1 MIFKRHIKLLVIFII
16 GTFLIDQISKILIVN
31 FLTPLDPPVVNVISS
46 LLRFKLTYNPY
57 GVFSISLGPNILYY
71 IFSIIGIFILIYIGL
86 SLKDKTSVV
95 VFGIIIGG
103 ALGNIF
109 DRLMLDY
116 VIDFIDMGIGNLRWF
131 TYNFADACITVGAI
145 FLLMRGLF
153 SKKKKDTETT

>member
-31 FLTPLDPPVVNVISS
+31 FLTPFDPPVNVISS

-71 IFSIIGIFILIYIGL
+71 VFSIIGIFILIYIGL

-109 DRLMLDY
+109 DRLRLDY

>member
-31 FLTPLDPPVVNVISS
+31 FLTPFDPPVNVISS

-71 IFSIIGIFILIYIGL
+71 IFSIIGILILIYIGL

-109 DRLMLDY
+109 DRLRLDY
-116 VIDFIDMGIGNLRWF
+116 VIDFIDMGISNLRWF
-131 TYNFADACITVGAI
+131 TYNFADACITIGAI

>member
-16 GTFLIDQISKILIVN
+16 GTFLIDQISKKLIVN
-31 FLTPLDPPVVNVISS
+31 FLTRFDPPVNVISS

-109 DRLMLDY
+109 DRLRLDY

-131 TYNFADACITVGAI
+131 TYNFADACITIGAI

>member
-31 FLTPLDPPVVNVISS
+31 FLTPFDPPVNVIRS

-109 DRLMLDY
+109 DRLRLDY

-131 TYNFADACITVGAI
+131 TYNFADACITIGAI

>member
-31 FLTPLDPPVVNVISS
+31 FLTPFDPPVNVISS

-109 DRLMLDY
+109 DRLRLDY
-116 VIDFIDMGIGNLRWF
+116 VIDFVDMGIGNLRWF

>member
-31 FLTPLDPPVVNVISS
+31 FLTPFDPPVNVISS

-109 DRLMLDY
+109 DRLRLDY

-131 TYNFADACITVGAI
+131 TYNFADACITIGAI

>member
-31 FLTPLDPPVVNVISS
+31 FLTPFDPPVNVISS

-109 DRLMLDY
+109 DRLRLDY

-145 FLLMRGLF
+145 FLLIRGLF

>member
-1 MIFKRHIKLLVIFII
+1 MIFKRYIKLLVIFII
-16 GTFLIDQISKILIVN
+16 GTFLIDQITKILIVN
-31 FLTPLDPPVVNVISS
+31 FLTPFDPPVNVISS

-109 DRLMLDY
+109 DRLRLDY

>member
-109 DRLMLDY
+109 DRLRLDY

>member
-31 FLTPLDPPVVNVISS
+31 FLTPFDPPVNVIRS

-109 DRLMLDY
+109 DRLRLDY

>member
-1 MIFKRHIKLLVIFII
+1 MIFKKHIKLLVIFII

-31 FLTPLDPPVVNVISS
+31 FLTPFDPPVNVISS

-109 DRLMLDY
+109 DRLRLDY

>member
-31 FLTPLDPPVVNVISS
+31 FLTPFDPPVNVISS

-71 IFSIIGIFILIYIGL
+71 VFSIIGIFILIYIGL

-109 DRLMLDY
+109 DRLRLDY

-145 FLLMRGLF
+145 FLLIRGLF

>member
-31 FLTPLDPPVVNVISS
+31 FLTPFDPPVNVISS

-71 IFSIIGIFILIYIGL
+71 IFSIIGILILIYIGL

-109 DRLMLDY
+109 DRLRLDY

-131 TYNFADACITVGAI
+131 TYNFADACITIGAI

>member
-31 FLTPLDPPVVNVISS
+31 FLTPFDPPVNVISS

-71 IFSIIGIFILIYIGL
+71 VFSIIGIFILIYIGL

-109 DRLMLDY
+109 DRLRLDY

-131 TYNFADACITVGAI
+131 TYNFADACITIGAI

>member
-16 GTFLIDQISKILIVN
+16 GTVLIDQISKILIVN
-31 FLTPLDPPVVNVISS
+31 FLTPFDPPVNVIRS

-109 DRLMLDY
+109 DRLRLDY

>member
-31 FLTPLDPPVVNVISS
+31 FLTPFDPPLNVISS

-109 DRLMLDY
+109 DRLRLDY

-131 TYNFADACITVGAI
+131 TYNFADACITIGAI

>member
-1 MIFKRHIKLLVIFII
+1 MISKRHIKLLVIFII

-31 FLTPLDPPVVNVISS
+31 FLTPFDPPVNVISS

-109 DRLMLDY
+109 DRLRLDY

>member
-31 FLTPLDPPVVNVISS
+31 FLTPFDPPVNVISS

-109 DRLMLDY
+109 DRLRLDY